1 MLELILV
8 RHGETDGNQKGA
20 FVGWTDLEL
29 NATGTAQAYIIKDK
43 LAHQTPDVIL
53 SSPLKRTYQTAEIIN
68 TAYGLDIQ
76 ISDSLK
82 ERNFGLWDNL
92 TLTDIKANQPAE
104 AGRWLTNPAYPI
116 PGGENL
122 KQFHR
127 RIIFFIDDLISS
139 YPKGRI
145 LLVTHGGCIR
155 TMITHLL
162 RFKPGECWRFKV
174 NTGSIAK
181 VEVDEV
187 GYAYLTM
194 LNG

>member
-8 RHGETDGNQKGA
+8 RHGETDGNRKGT

-43 LAHQTPDVIL
+43 LVHQTPDVVFA
-53 SSPLKRTYQTAEIIN
+53 SPLKRAYQTAEIIN

-82 ERNFGLWDNL
+82 ERDFGLWDNL
-92 TLTDIKANQPAE
+92 TLADIKANHPAE
-104 AGRWLTNPAYPI
+104 AGRWLTNPAHPI
-116 PGGENL
+116 PGAEND
-122 KQFHR
+122 KQFHQ
-127 RIIFFIDDLISS
+127 RIISFIDGLISS
-139 YPKGRI
+139 YPNSRI

-162 RFKPGECWRFKV
+162 RFKTEECWRFKV
-174 NTGSIAK
+174 DTGSIAH